1 VTARPPRQAPPEPAP
16 PEPGLGTGRRG
27 LRRDGAAARAIGAA
41 IGIAGLL
48 ALWQALHL
56 AYGDL
61 VLPGV
66 WATARRIVVLIVAG
80 EALPAA
86 ARTAGQALLGFAV
99 AAALGTVA
107 GLAAG
112 RLPWVDHVLRPVA
125 TLVLGVPAIGWV
137 VLALLWVG
145 PMGSAPALTVALT
158 TTPLVLLAAAEGA
171 AGLDRDLMEMA
182 RAFRAPRRLVLAR
195 IVAPQLFVH
204 LMPAFAAALGVAWKV
219 AVMAEVLGG
228 GTGIG
233 DRLALT
239 RVNLDTEGTMAWI
252 VLAVAMLLAVELG
265 VLEPVRRRLERWRPP
280 DRDGAGTGRGRS

>member
-1 VTARPPRQAPPEPAP
+1 VTGPPPHRPPGA
-16 PEPGLGTGRRG
+16 RRPDG
-27 LRRDGAAARAIGAA
+27 PRARAVGAAV
-41 IGIAGLL
+41 GIAGLL

-56 AYGDL
+56 TYGPL
-61 VLPGV
+61 VLPDV
-66 WATARRIVVLIVAG
+66 ADTARRVAVLVLGG

-86 ARTAGQALLGFAV
+86 GRTAGQALAGFA
-99 AAALGTVA
+99 AAALAGTLA

-112 RLPWVDHVLRPVA
+112 RMAWVDHVLRPVA

-145 PMGSAPALTVALT
+145 PQGSAPALTVALT
-158 TTPLVLLAAAEGA
+158 TTPLILLAAAEGA
-171 AGLDRDLMEMA
+171 ATLDRDLLEMA
-182 RAFRAPRRLVLAR
+182 RAYRAPPGLILTR
-195 IVAPQLFVH
+195 IVVPQLVSH

-252 VLAVAMLLAVELG
+252 VIAVAMLLAVELL
-265 VLEPVRRRLERWRPP
+265 VLEPVRRRLESWRPP
-280 DRDGAGTGRGRS
+280 GGAGGDA